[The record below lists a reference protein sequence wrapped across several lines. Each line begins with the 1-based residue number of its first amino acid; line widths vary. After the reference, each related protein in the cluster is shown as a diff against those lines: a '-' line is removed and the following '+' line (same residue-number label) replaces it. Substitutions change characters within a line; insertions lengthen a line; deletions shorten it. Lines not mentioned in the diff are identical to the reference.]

1 MNNEKTTINNFHV
14 LFQFFYALLRVY
26 TQHFIFNMNWIT
38 LYIWFANFLFLLK
51 NVSWSPSQ
59 KCN

>member
-1 MNNEKTTINNFHV
+1 MNNEKTTINNFNV
-14 LFQFFYALLRVY
+14 LFQCFYVLLCVY
-26 TQHFIFNMNWIT
+26 THFIFNLNWIT